1 MKKSSTVLAALLIVA
16 SSFSQTIKATVTEAQ
31 IFGKFGVHD
40 PDHIINDP
48 DIVKDNNTHIDCDY
62 ILDLQQ
68 KTVSY
73 TSRSTP
79 GFDTKLPIQAIHKQ
93 GSLYVFE
100 INDYGRYDASYK
112 YPAKI
117 YLDVKKKTM
126 IYAWYDQYGDRSF
139 VSKVYKLS
147 INVSKSTSS

>member
-1 MKKSSTVLAALLIVA
+1 MKNTLFISILLIAFVSKA
-16 SSFSQTIKATVTEAQ
+16 QTIKVTVTEAQ
-31 IFGKFGVHD
+31 IFGKFGVYE
-40 PDHIINDP
+40 PDQIINNA
-48 DIVKDNNTHIDCDY
+48 DIVRDNKQMDCDY
-62 ILDLQQ
+62 LIDLQQ
-68 KTVSY
+68 KTVAF

-79 GFDTKLPIQAIHKQ
+79 GSDTKLPIHTIDKE

-100 INDYGRYDASYK
+100 INDFGRYDDSK
-112 YPAKI
+112 QYPAKI

-126 IYAWYDQYGDRSF
+126 IYAWYDQYGDRSL

>member
-1 MKKSSTVLAALLIVA
+1 MKIKLFISILFLISICNA
-16 SSFSQTIKATVTEAQ
+16 QTIKISVTEAQ
-31 IFGKFGVHD
+31 IFGKFGVHE
-40 PDHIINDP
+40 PDQIINNP
-48 DIVKDNNTHIDCDY
+48 DIVKDNKQIDCDY
-62 ILDLQQ
+62 LIDLQQ
-68 KTVSY
+68 KTVAF

-79 GFDTKLPIQAIHKQ
+79 GSDTKLPIHTISKE

-100 INDYGRYDASYK
+100 INDFGRFDASYK

-139 VSKVYKLS
+139 VSRINKLS

>member
-1 MKKSSTVLAALLIVA
+1 MKNTLFISILLIAFVSNA
-16 SSFSQTIKATVTEAQ
+16 QTIKATVTEAQ
-31 IFGKFGVHD
+31 IFGKLGVYE
-40 PDHIINDP
+40 PDDIINNP
-48 DIVKDNNTHIDCDY
+48 DIVKDNKQIDCDY
-62 ILDLQQ
+62 LIDLQQ
-68 KTVSY
+68 KTVAF
-73 TSRSTP
+73 TSRSAP
-79 GFDTKLPIQAIHKQ
+79 GSDTKLPINNISKQ

-100 INDYGRYDASYK
+100 INDFGRFDASYK

-139 VSKVYKLS
+139 VSRINKLS

>member
-1 MKKSSTVLAALLIVA
+1 MKIKLFISILFLISICNA
-16 SSFSQTIKATVTEAQ
+16 QTIKISVTEAQ
-31 IFGKFGVHD
+31 IFGKFGVHE
-40 PDHIINDP
+40 PDQIINNP
-48 DIVKDNNTHIDCDY
+48 DIVKDNKQIDCDY
-62 ILDLQQ
+62 LIDLKQ
-68 KTVSY
+68 KTVAF
-73 TSRSTP
+73 TSRSAP
-79 GFDTKLPIQAIHKQ
+79 GSDTKLPIHTISKQ

-100 INDYGRYDASYK
+100 INDFGRFDASYK

-139 VSKVYKLS
+139 VSRINKLS

>member
-1 MKKSSTVLAALLIVA
+1 MIHYLVIGHACDEESEGLTL
-16 SSFSQTIKATVTEAQ
+16 
-31 IFGKFGVHD
+31 KFREE
-40 PDHIINDP
+40 
-48 DIVKDNNTHIDCDY
+48 
-62 ILDLQQ
+62 
-68 KTVSY
+68 KTVAF

-79 GFDTKLPIQAIHKQ
+79 GSDTKLPIHTINKQ

-100 INDYGRYDASYK
+100 INDFGRFDASYK

-139 VSKVYKLS
+139 VSRINKLS

>member
-1 MKKSSTVLAALLIVA
+1 MKNTLFISILLIAFVSNA
-16 SSFSQTIKATVTEAQ
+16 QTIKVTVTEAQ
-31 IFGKFGVHD
+31 IFGKLGVYE
-40 PDHIINDP
+40 PDDIINNP
-48 DIVKDNNTHIDCDY
+48 DIVKDNKQIDCDY
-62 ILDLQQ
+62 LIDLQQ
-68 KTVSY
+68 KTVAF
-73 TSRSTP
+73 TSRSAP
-79 GFDTKLPIQAIHKQ
+79 GSDTKLPINNISKQ

-100 INDYGRYDASYK
+100 INDFGRFDDSYK

-139 VSKVYKLS
+139 VSRINKLS

>member
-1 MKKSSTVLAALLIVA
+1 MKNTLFISILLIAFVSKA
-16 SSFSQTIKATVTEAQ
+16 QTIKVTVTEAQ
-31 IFGKFGVHD
+31 IFGKLGVCD
-40 PDHIINDP
+40 PDDIINNP
-48 DIVKDNNTHIDCDY
+48 DIVKDNKQIDCDY
-62 ILDLQQ
+62 LIDLQQ
-68 KTVSY
+68 KIVAF
-73 TSRSTP
+73 TSRSAP
-79 GFDTKLPIQAIHKQ
+79 GSDTKLPINNISKQ

-100 INDYGRYDASYK
+100 INDFGRFDTSYK

-139 VSKVYKLS
+139 VSRINKLS